1 MSRSLHGAKDDGMAD
16 EPHPLV
22 LLYLVP
28 ARNFADDSEEKVW
41 VGGEKKLI
49 SLRGGASDDARE

>member
-1 MSRSLHGAKDDGMAD
+1 MAD

-49 SLRGGASDDARE
+49 SLRGGTSNDARE